1 MEGLLSPQ
9 CHEVLRMDAVITN
22 CIIGF
27 AGGVAAEGIGIY
39 KITRTHTKIPAI
51 MKRTLY
57 WVMSI
62 FMCLM
67 GMLLVF
73 LYTTSGVTMIP
84 ILAFNIGASAPFILG
99 NLTKHDMSK
108 EIR

>member
-1 MEGLLSPQ
+1 
-9 CHEVLRMDAVITN
+9 MDADIPN
-22 CIIGF
+22 YIIGF
-27 AGGVAAEGIGIY
+27 VGGFAAEGLGIW
-39 KITRTHTKIPAI
+39 KITRTHTKMPAI
-51 MKRTLY
+51 IKRPLY
-57 WVMSI
+57 WIMSL

-84 ILAFNIGASAPFILG
+84 ILAFNIGVSAPFILG

-108 EIR
+108 KIL